1 MRHLK
6 TQNSGIHM
14 SNSPDQATE
23 QTTLPHDSLRELASR
38 DVQQQAA
45 RLVQEA
51 FAAAFRLA
59 IEASAAQCQSTIEKL
74 AGHLGEWAGMA
85 SREEALLRRTLL
97 LSGLDQW
104 GLAFSDSFGATALSG
119 VSTLVGLLRNE
130 LDAQEEAISQGF
142 LERLQTEEGAAF
154 DFKVLLRREL
164 HLALWH
170 AMIAAEARDEAESI
184 MRHLVGML
192 LAVYEQMPTHGWRL
206 LADALASIQMR
217 CLSQGLA
224 VEGLAQETTQS
235 LFVSLASALPEVICA
250 RVMDQSSNAVRA
262 WQEARRSVQH

>member
-1 MRHLK
+1 
-6 TQNSGIHM
+6 M
-14 SNSPDQATE
+14 SNSSNQFEASSN
-23 QTTLPHDSLRELASR
+23 LPQDSLISLASR

-51 FAAAFRLA
+51 FAAAFRLS
-59 IEASAAQCQSTIEKL
+59 IETSAEQRQSALEKL
-74 AGHLGEWAGMA
+74 AGHLTEWAGMA
-85 SREEALLRRTLL
+85 SRDEALLRRTLL

-104 GLAFSDSFGATALSG
+104 GLAFSDTFGAKALAG
-119 VSTLVGLLRNE
+119 VSVLVGLLRNE
-130 LDAQEEAISQGF
+130 LDAQEEAISQGY
-142 LERLQTEEGAAF
+142 LERLQDEEGAAF

-170 AMIAAEARDEAESI
+170 SMIATEDREEAESI
-184 MRHLVGML
+184 MRHLGGLL

-224 VEGLAQETTQS
+224 IEGIAQETTQS
-235 LFVSLASALPEVICA
+235 LFVSLASALPEVICS
-250 RVMDQSSNAVRA
+250 RVMEQSSDAVRA
-262 WQEARRSVQH
+262 WQDARRSIKH

>member
-1 MRHLK
+1 
-6 TQNSGIHM
+6 M
-14 SNSPDQATE
+14 SNTSDQSVE
-23 QTTLPHDSLRELASR
+23 PSTLPQDSFASLAPR

-51 FAAAFRLA
+51 FAAAFRLS
-59 IEASAAQCQSTIEKL
+59 IEASAEQCQLAVEKL

-85 SREEALLRRTLL
+85 SRDEALLRRTLL

-104 GLAFSDSFGATALSG
+104 GLAFSDTFGPKALAG
-119 VSTLVGLLRNE
+119 VSALVGLLRNE

-142 LERLQTEEGAAF
+142 LERLQDEEGAAF

-170 AMIAAEARDEAESI
+170 AMIASEEREEAENI
-184 MRHLVGML
+184 MRHLGGLL
-192 LAVYEQMPTHGWRL
+192 LAVHEQMPTHGWRL

-224 VEGLAQETTQS
+224 IEGIGQETTQS
-235 LFVSLASALPEVICA
+235 LFVSLASALPDEVCA
-250 RVMDQSSNAVRA
+250 RVMEQSSAAVRA